1 MRKNTSFRTS
11 LRWFLGFYAAS
22 LGVQAEAQAFTLLAN
37 SAHGDS
43 ATKGRQ
49 KNEIVFDYVSTE
61 CPSQTQ
67 LVALLE
73 DAIDAWNDVR
83 SANLKLKLGT
93 EATVSGGLITT
104 SADLVVLCDDNQL
117 AGTGVLGYFDNDPS
131 NMDADGKMTSG
142 LLFLNNASGDLANA
156 FSDTEFGSLVL
167 AHEIG
172 HALGLGHTPSETALM
187 YFAASESQK
196 LALTQDDID
205 GITYLYPRSEPGDGI
220 FGCGTLSRSG
230 SGEGQSGGPGA
241 APMVALHWVGLILL
255 LAFLTRPRHARFGFL
270 HPMRA
275 QDGNILMLVMIFAG
289 MLAAMIPLFNQ
300 MVRDASVDSGEAR
313 VSSTRKLLFGNIQG
327 FSVSPSA
334 VLQSALQSSWATPAP
349 AAALHNTCLYDC
361 VYGPAAAGAASSSSC
376 ASQMTAK
383 GITNLGS
390 SSGERCQSY
399 DAANAS
405 ATDAYSAIWYDFTL
419 VLPND
424 PSVIVA
430 GPMADGSA
438 TNLRYTLDG
447 VPCALGQRD
456 SFCPLEAVTQFHPVC
471 PGDSLVSSTPSD
483 RPTTP
488 AYPSAAHPAPVACRQ
503 AATIQTRVILRWN
516 ALAGTPAAGRGKLA
530 TMRPLDSNY
539 DPLFKARL
547 LSELPQLPVWPGGP
561 ISGDTILGAT
571 KRLNYPVKVVSGR
584 SHHCALM
591 SNATVSCWGSDNSL
605 KQMAN
610 VAAPALRPT
619 LVTDLEDVRDLY
631 GYGDSHC
638 ALKSDGYLRCWGY
651 NDSGQAGPSP
661 SDTVPVSL
669 PTLHNVT
676 EGVAVSSFSMGRKA
690 GLAVVPF
697 TGPPA
702 TTRVRCWG
710 SSNAGCGTGTANQTL
725 TSFAQPL
732 FTAMSTGDTLEKKNV
747 TQVSAG
753 FSHACLLTSDPTPE
767 VWCSGSNANGE
778 LGDGSL
784 TGDTG
789 ATTTRTSF
797 KKANIPSGDIVAEV
811 MAGNKITCVRLSTGS
826 VKCWG
831 DGSQGQWGDGT
842 TGTARENP
850 PASGVTGI
858 TNAASLVQGQNP
870 CAILK
875 TTGEVK
881 CWGNASKGHLGNN
894 SSAPANV
901 STPTSLL
908 RDGVSGLGVK
918 GVTQMSQAEG
928 NAGSSV
934 CVLINDG
941 SVRCS
946 GAYNGASGTAHSN
959 LGNGFSDSGSL
970 TLSKPVAP
978 WP

>member
-1 MRKNTSFRTS
+1 MKKKTPFQHSRHWLLVCLTGA
-11 LRWFLGFYAAS
+11 LL
-22 LGVQAEAQAFTLLAN
+22 LQPEAQAFTLLAN
-37 SAHGDS
+37 TAHGDS
-43 ATKGRQ
+43 ATTGRQ

-61 CPSQTQ
+61 CPSQAK

-73 DAIDAWNDVR
+73 TALDAWNDVR

-93 EATVSGGLITT
+93 EASVSGGLITT

-117 AGTGVLGYFDNDPS
+117 AGTGVLGYFDNDS
-131 NMDADGKMTSG
+131 ANMDANGKMTSG
-142 LLFLNNASGDLANA
+142 FLTLNNAPDDSANA
-156 FSDTEFGSLVL
+156 FSNTEFGAAVL

-172 HALGLGHTPSETALM
+172 HSLGLGHTPTKTALM
-187 YFAASESQK
+187 YYAASRSQK

-220 FGCGTLSRSG
+220 FGCGSLSRVG

-241 APMVALHWVGLILL
+241 APVIAFHWVALLLL
-255 LAFLTRPRHARFGFL
+255 LALLTRPRHARFGFL
-270 HPMRA
+270 HPVRA

-313 VSSTRKLLFGNIQG
+313 VSSTRKLIFGNIQG

-361 VYGPAAAGAASSSSC
+361 IYGPAAAGAASSSSC

-383 GITNLGS
+383 GITNLGA

-447 VPCALGQRD
+447 VPCAIGQRD

-539 DPLFKARL
+539 DPLFQARSL
-547 LSELPQLPVWPGGP
+547 DQLPQLPVWPGGP

-571 KRLNYPVKVVSGR
+571 KRLNYPVKLVAGR
-584 SHHCALM
+584 SHHCALL
-591 SNATVSCWGSDNSL
+591 SNGTVACWGSDNSL

-661 SDTVPVSL
+661 PDTVPVSL
-669 PTLHNVT
+669 PTVYPVT
-676 EGVAVSSFSMGRKA
+676 EGVAVSSFSMGRQA

-697 TGPPA
+697 SGPPA

-710 SSNAGCGTGTANQTL
+710 SSNAGCGTGAAGL
-725 TSFAQPL
+725 KLRSFAQPS
-732 FTAMSTGDTLEKKNV
+732 FTVTNTGDTAEKTNV

-753 FSHACLLTSDPTPE
+753 FSHACLLTSDTTPE

-778 LGDGSL
+778 LGDG
-784 TGDTG
+784 TQVGDTG
-789 ATTTRTSF
+789 TTRTSF
-797 KKANIPSGDIVAEV
+797 KKANIPLGDIVAEV

-831 DGSQGQWGDGT
+831 DGIQGQWGDGT
-842 TGTARENP
+842 TGSARSTP

-870 CAILK
+870 CAIL

-901 STPTSLL
+901 STPTFLL

-928 NAGSSV
+928 NGGSSV
-934 CVLINDG
+934 CVLMNDG

-946 GAYNGASGTAHSN
+946 GAYDGASGTAHSN

>member
-1 MRKNTSFRTS
+1 MREKTVFQHSRTCL
-11 LRWFLGFYAAS
+11 LRCLAVALLLS
-22 LGVQAEAQAFTLLAN
+22 PEAQAFTLLAN
-37 SAHGDS
+37 TAHGDS

-49 KNEIVFDYVSTE
+49 KNEITFDYVTTE
-61 CPSQTQ
+61 CPSQEE
-67 LVALLE
+67 LVILLKKAM
-73 DAIDAWNDVR
+73 DTWNDVR

-93 EATVSGGLITT
+93 EASVSGGLITS
-104 SADLVVLCDDNQL
+104 SADLVVICDDNQL
-117 AGTGVLGYFDNDPS
+117 AGTGALGTFDNDPA

-142 LLFLNNASGDLANA
+142 LLTLNSAPNDAANA
-156 FSDTEFGSLVL
+156 FSNAEFGAVIL

-172 HALGLGHTPSETALM
+172 HSLGLGHTPTKSALM
-187 YFAASESQK
+187 YFAASSSQE

-220 FGCGTLSRSG
+220 FGCGSLSRISGG
-230 SGEGQSGGPGA
+230 SGRKGGAGA
-241 APMVALHWVGLILL
+241 SPVFALHWAGLILL
-255 LAFLTRPRHARFGFL
+255 LAWLTRPRTARDL
-270 HPMRA
+270 LLRPLRT
-275 QDGNILMLVMIFAG
+275 QEGNILMLVMIFAG

-334 VLQSALQSSWATPAP
+334 VLQSALQSSWASPAP

-361 VYGPAAAGAASSSSC
+361 IYGPTAAGAASASSC

-383 GITNLGS
+383 GITNLGA

-430 GPMADGSA
+430 GPMADGSG

-447 VPCALGQRD
+447 VPCAIGQRD

-471 PGDSLVSSTPSD
+471 PGDSLVNRSPSD

-516 ALAGTPAAGRGKLA
+516 ALAGTPAAGRGKIA
-530 TMRPLDSNY
+530 RARDLDSNY
-539 DPLFKARL
+539 DPLFQARSL
-547 LSELPQLPVWPGGP
+547 NQLPQLPVWPGGP

-571 KRLNYPVKVVSGR
+571 RRLTYPVKLVAGR
-584 SHHCALM
+584 SHHCALL
-591 SNATVSCWGSDNSL
+591 SNGTVACWGSDNGFS
-605 KQMAN
+605 QMAN
-610 VAAPALRPT
+610 VTATALRPT
-619 LVTDLEDVRDLY
+619 LVTGLTDVRDLY

-638 ALKSDGYLRCWGY
+638 ALKSDGYLWCWGK
-651 NDSGQAGPSP
+651 NDFGQVGSG
-661 SDTVPVSL
+661 VPANVSTPAL
-669 PTLHNVT
+669 YPVNG
-676 EGVAVSSFSMGRKA
+676 GVAVASFSMGSQA

-697 TGPPA
+697 TNPQA
-702 TTRVRCWG
+702 FRVRCWG
-710 SSNAGCGTGTANQTL
+710 FSNAGCGTGTAGQTL
-725 TSFAQPL
+725 TSFAQPS
-732 FTAMSTGDTLEKKNV
+732 FTNVSTGDTPEKTNV
-747 TQVSAG
+747 TQVSVG
-753 FSHACLLTSDPTPE
+753 FSHACLLTSDSPPE

-778 LGDGSL
+778 LGDGTSV
-784 TGDTG
+784 GDTG
-789 ATTTRTSF
+789 STTIRTSF
-797 KKANIPSGDIVAEV
+797 RKAILTPGDNVVEV
-811 MAGNKITCVRLSTGS
+811 MAGNKITCVRLSTGTTGS

-842 TGTARENP
+842 TGFARSSS

-870 CAILK
+870 CAIL

-901 STPTSLL
+901 STPTFLL
-908 RDGVSGLGVK
+908 RDGVGGAPMT

-946 GAYNGASGTAHSN
+946 GAYTGATGPSHSN

-970 TLSKPVAP
+970 TLSKPVGP